1 MTPRLSRARRLFLRP
16 ERHHAR
22 GATETRARM
31 ARRGMTLDGRVVLA
45 VLDHSPVRGVN
56 EFREGAGGAALIGF

>member
-1 MTPRLSRARRLFLRP
+1 
-16 ERHHAR
+16 
-22 GATETRARM
+22 M

-45 VLDHSPVRGVN
+45 VLDHSPGRGVN